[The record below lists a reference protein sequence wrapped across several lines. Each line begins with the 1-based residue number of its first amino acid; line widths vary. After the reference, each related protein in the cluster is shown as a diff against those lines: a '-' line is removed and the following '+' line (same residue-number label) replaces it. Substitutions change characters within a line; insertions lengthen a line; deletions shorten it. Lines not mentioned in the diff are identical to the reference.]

1 MNIEL
6 TPAYIWSQIFTI
18 AMYAFL
24 MICYQLK
31 KRKSILVVSIISLLC
46 NIIAYILLQAWT
58 GLAMCAI
65 AMFRNLYSYWDE
77 AKHPGQTKI
86 TTRDTVILIVV
97 YAAMVLVSI
106 PTYNGFLSLMSVFAT
121 MTYTYS
127 IWQKNTLV
135 YKFMGVPVGILWII
149 YNAFVGSFFGVTLE
163 AVLCVASLIGFIVA
177 LKAKKNGKRHKK
189 SSR

>member
-6 TPAYIWSQIFTI
+6 TPAYIWSQVFTI
-18 AMYAFL
+18 VMYVFL

-31 KRKSILVVSIISLLC
+31 KRKSILIVSIIALLC
-46 NIIAYILLQAWT
+46 NMAAYILLQAWT

-65 AMFRNLYSYWDE
+65 ALFRNLYSYWDE
-77 AKHPGQTKI
+77 SVHPGQTKI
-86 TTRDTVILIVV
+86 TTRDTVILVVV
-97 YAAMVLVSI
+97 YLAMIIVSI

-163 AVLCVASLIGFIVA
+163 AVLCAASLIGFIVA

>member
-6 TPAYIWSQIFTI
+6 TPAYIWSQVFTI
-18 AMYAFL
+18 VMYVFL

-31 KRKSILVVSIISLLC
+31 KRKSILIVSIISLLC
-46 NIIAYILLQAWT
+46 NIAAYILLQAWT

-65 AMFRNLYSYWDE
+65 ALFRNLYSYWDE
-77 AKHPGQTKI
+77 SVHPGQTKI
-86 TTRDTVILIVV
+86 TTRDTVILAVV
-97 YAAMVLVSI
+97 YLAMIIVSI

-163 AVLCVASLIGFIVA
+163 AALCVASLIGFIVA